1 VSAVQVQA
9 KQATAGEPQV
19 SAAAAP
25 LTDLAGCVKPVR
37 SRLRSLSFTCL
48 HSSHAFSYAAVAP
61 NKDSCCV
68 TIHQGQHSSD
78 TCSETSKQIC
88 TAEKNER

>member
-1 VSAVQVQA
+1 
-9 KQATAGEPQV
+9 
-19 SAAAAP
+19 
-25 LTDLAGCVKPVR
+25 
-37 SRLRSLSFTCL
+37 L